1 MMGADCASEISLQK
15 CEFEGDY
22 VWRTELGW
30 VLCGQSLSVVPG
42 DPADREPTNAMS
54 VGVVSEIQRLWEFE
68 EPLVTT
74 QKGPEFP
81 LEKTEDG

>member
-1 MMGADCASEISLQK
+1 MAVERRELSDQPTVDVPDEVHIMMGADCASEILLQK

-42 DPADREPTNAMS
+42 DPAAREPTNAMS
-54 VGVVSEIQRLWEFE
+54 VGVVSEI
-68 EPLVTT
+68 
-74 QKGPEFP
+74 
-81 LEKTEDG
+81 